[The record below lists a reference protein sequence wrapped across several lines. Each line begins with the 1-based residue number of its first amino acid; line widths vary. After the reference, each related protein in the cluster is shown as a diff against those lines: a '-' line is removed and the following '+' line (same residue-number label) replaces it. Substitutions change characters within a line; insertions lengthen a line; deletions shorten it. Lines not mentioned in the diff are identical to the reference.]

1 MTELIVPRRFCG
13 PPSSGNG
20 GWTAGA
26 VAALVQPDSPDNRA
40 DAWPAIEVSLRQP
53 PPLDTPLTVST
64 LDGRTVAA
72 VDGTTVAE
80 AHTVEATLQTV
91 DPVEPDDARA
101 AEASYPGLRFSP
113 FPTCFV
119 CGTGREEGDGLRIF
133 PGAVDPAADGSPR
146 VAATWTP
153 HESLAED
160 FHTYVDDV
168 RRTSL
173 AVTWAALDCVGGWS
187 SDLEERPMVL
197 GRMTAQVDTLP
208 VVGDEHVV
216 VGQLRSE
223 QGRKTLT
230 AATLYDPD
238 GRVVAR
244 AEHVWITIDPKDFA

>member
-1 MTELIVPRRFCG
+1 MIVPRRFCG

-26 VAALVQPDSPDNRA
+26 LAALVDHDSPDNRA
-40 DAWPAIEVSLRQP
+40 DAWPAIEVSLRRP
-53 PPLDTPLTVST
+53 PPLDTEMAVGQRDDLTVAS
-64 LDGRTVAA
+64 LEGAA
-72 VDGTTVAE
+72 VAE
-80 AHTVEATLQTV
+80 ARTV
-91 DPVEPDDARA
+91 DTAPEIVEPVDAGAARA
-101 AEASYPGLRFSP
+101 AEAAYPGLRVHP
-113 FPTCFV
+113 FASCFV
-119 CGTGREEGDGLRIF
+119 CGPGREEGDGLRIF
-133 PGAVDPAADGSPR
+133 PGPVTPAAGGATR

-153 HESLAED
+153 HGSLAED

-173 AVTWAALDCVGGWS
+173 AVTWASLDCVGGWAG
-187 SDLEERPMVL
+187 DLVERPMVL

-216 VGQLRSE
+216 VGQLRGQE
-223 QGRKTLT
+223 GRKTFT

-244 AEHVWITIDPKDFA
+244 AEHIWIAVDPKDFA